1 MDRRPVRSLT
11 PVARVRQTTDMH
23 QARRHLPGLEG
34 CYTAGMRTVPA
45 LLLAALAA
53 TVPAGAGQLELAGY
67 GGYTFPFYSQTL
79 EYDPGPVTVTIPGVP
94 GVTVDEAGSF
104 ALKASGGPAFAVG
117 AAFYVTDGFGFEV
130 RYDRADMTVETQ
142 SSMYTVRVGLPSPLD
157 PVVADLTLTDGTA
170 DLKAAAPFSLNL
182 KLRTPGRA
190 KLTVSGGVSH
200 LGDLEF
206 TTQQTIG
213 LGVIAFDLEQ
223 SNIQVSTLGIKAT
236 ATAGQSSWGGN
247 LGLGLQFPIGERG
260 ALVLEGRGFYFP
272 KRTVEWEP
280 IVDRTLS
287 TLELALLA
295 RVQERLPTVEF
306 KPWWVQVTVGFAI
319 RF

>member
-1 MDRRPVRSLT
+1 MRTT
-11 PVARVRQTTDMH
+11 PV
-23 QARRHLPGLEG
+23 
-34 CYTAGMRTVPA
+34 

-53 TVPAGAGQLELAGY
+53 AVPAGAGQLELAGY
-67 GGYTFPFYSQTL
+67 GGYTFPFYNQTF
-79 EYDPGPVTVTIPGVP
+79 EYDPGPVTVPIT
-94 GVTVDEAGSF
+94 GVTVDEGGTF
-104 ALKASGGPAFAVG
+104 ALEASGGFALAVG
-117 AAFYVTDGFGFEV
+117 AAFYVTDGFGFEL
-130 RYDRADMTVETQ
+130 RYDHADMTVETR
-142 SSMYTVRVGLPSPLD
+142 SSTYSVKVGLPSPLD

-182 KLRTPGRA
+182 KLRTPGRV
-190 KLTVSGGVSH
+190 KLTVSGGASH

-206 TTQQTIG
+206 TTRQTIG
-213 LGVIAFDLEQ
+213 LGVIVFNLAESHLD
-223 SNIQVSTLGIKAT
+223 VSTIGIKAT

-247 LGLGLQFPIGERG
+247 LGLGL
-260 ALVLEGRGFYFP
+260 EGRGFYFP

-280 IVDRTLS
+280 VVDRSLN

-306 KPWWVQVTVGFAI
+306 KPWWVQATVGFAI